1 MTAPTSPPSTGPGAD
16 PGPVFAP
23 GGATGTLQRT
33 AVSHIALSVPDLAA
47 TEAFYA
53 QVLGM
58 VRHETLGGGPHGPG
72 VRLGWGSGHHVL
84 DLHEGSRALL
94 HHGFEVRDPGG
105 LDALA
110 QRLRSAGHHVEDLDP
125 GFVDAA
131 AGRAQGLVTT
141 DPDGTR
147 LHFHA
152 PVHRQGESTAD
163 PGRRPVK
170 FQHTTVGTDDVGP
183 MVDFFTSVVGFS
195 LSDQLADG
203 SFAWMRSDRD
213 HHSLAVVRTGSAG
226 TLDHYSYDLSVW
238 EDFKTWCDRLTELGV
253 AVAWGPGRH
262 GPGDNLFVFFDDP
275 AGNHVELS
283 AEMEKFH
290 DDRVVYAPRRWT
302 AMPASVN
309 LWGGQLPSWRR
320 AGPERSGGT
329 DGGTA

>member
-1 MTAPTSPPSTGPGAD
+1 MNATISPPSPDAGPI
-16 PGPVFAP
+16 FAP
-23 GGATGTLQRT
+23 SGATGTLQMT
-33 AVSHIALSVPDLAA
+33 AVSHLGLSVPDVVAA
-47 TEAFYA
+47 EAFYTR
-53 QVLGM
+53 VLGM
-58 VRHETLGGGPHGPG
+58 VRHEEISSTSRHGDG

-84 DLHEGSRALL
+84 DLHEGERALL

-105 LDALA
+105 LAGLT
-110 QRLRSAGHHVEDLDP
+110 QRLQAGGYPVENLAP
-125 GFVDAA
+125 EFIDAA
-131 AGRAQGLVTT
+131 EGDAAGLVTI
-141 DPDGTR
+141 DPDGTEV
-147 LHFHA
+147 HFHTA
-152 PVHRQGESTAD
+152 VHRQGENAAD

-170 FQHTTVGTDDVGP
+170 FQHTTVGTNEVGA
-183 MVDFFTSVVGFS
+183 MVEFFTTVVGFS

-213 HHSLAVVRTGSAG
+213 HHSLAVVRTGLPG

-238 EDFKTWCDRLTELGV
+238 EDFKTWCDRLTDLGV

-262 GPGDNLFVFFDDP
+262 GPGGNLFVFFDDP

-309 LWGGQLPSWRR
+309 LWGGQLPSWRH
-320 AGPERSGGT
+320 AGPKSSQTR
-329 DGGTA
+329 DGANA